1 MIYQVETNLIH
12 HSSQGYWGSN
22 HEEFLLNFPWNFLNN
37 DQYCLWLVTAALSFK
52 DPPIVEQ
59 DLADQQM
66 NGEDLW
72 QLTNHRL
79 EQSDNSF
86 SIDVSPAD
94 IFVTVIDILV
104 NGDLLFIIQT
114 ELYYTPYHYLSRIE
128 WKKQNGI
135 ESWNFINT

>member
-1 MIYQVETNLIH
+1 
-12 HSSQGYWGSN
+12 
-22 HEEFLLNFPWNFLNN
+22 
-37 DQYCLWLVTAALSFK
+37 
-52 DPPIVEQ
+52 
-59 DLADQQM
+59 M

-79 EQSDNSF
+79 EQSNNSF

-114 ELYYTPYHYLSRIE
+114 ELYYTPYHYLSRINKMVSKVE
-128 WKKQNGI
+128 ICQERNKMVSKVEI
-135 ESWNFINT
+135 L